1 MDRDWP
7 SGAVVLLTGA
17 SSGLGRELLGQLL
30 HWGAEV
36 YILLHPRHAG
46 GNGRKWVE
54 GDIAGE
60 IFCDLSDPASV
71 EEAATKIN
79 KSMPRL
85 NTLIL
90 CAGAAAY
97 GKIID
102 IPWATADHV
111 MKVNYLANVILIGKL
126 LPVLQAQPVGRIVCI
141 GSGSAL
147 MGLTKGAAYTASK
160 AAFHNFFESL
170 QGECQKSSVR
180 LLHVMPGYMETPIH
194 DKQPIFGDAGSVPP
208 TGKGVDVGSVAK
220 AIIKLGRRREGN
232 VLLGRNPC
240 LAYHLRYWCPRAL
253 RALARWY
260 GY

>member
-1 MDRDWP
+1 MDRNWP

-36 YILLHPRHAG
+36 HILLHPRHAG
-46 GNGRKWVE
+46 VNGRKWLE

-71 EEAATKIN
+71 EVAATKIN
-79 KSMPRL
+79 ESVPRL

-90 CAGAAAY
+90 CAGTAVY
-97 GKIID
+97 GKTTD
-102 IPWATADHV
+102 IPWPTVDHV
-111 MKVNYLANVILIGKL
+111 MKVNYLANVILVGKL
-126 LPVLQAQPVGRIVCI
+126 LPTLRSHPIGRIVCI

-147 MGLTKGAAYTASK
+147 MGLTGGAPYTASK
-160 AAFHNFFESL
+160 SAFYNFFESL
-170 QGECQKSSVR
+170 QGECQGSSVR
-180 LLHVMPGYMETPIH
+180 LLHVMPGYMKTPIH
-194 DKQPIFGDAGSVPP
+194 DKQPRFGNAGSVPP
-208 TGKGVDVGSVAK
+208 TGKAMNVGSVAK
-220 AIIKLGRRREGN
+220 AIIKWGRYREGN
-232 VLLGRNPC
+232 VLLGRNPR
-240 LAYHLRYWCPRAL
+240 LAYHLRYWCPGVL